1 MTDLAALQRFVAAE
15 SLPLVIEF
23 SSITQQQIFS
33 AAHPLQVVLLH
44 GSDETEQ
51 V

>member
-1 MTDLAALQRFVAAE
+1 M
-15 SLPLVIEF
+15 EF
-23 SSITQQQIFS
+23 SSVTQQQIFS
-33 AAHPLQVVLLH
+33 AAHPLQAMLLH